1 MKDWHVNHMEKTVI
15 KYVKGLPADASS
27 WEKRR
32 DKKYGRLVNVC
43 RQIDYDIKHG
53 VEQDQLI
60 FFLEKV
66 RCHSSFSDVRKGD
79 NSLGRLDEIK
89 QHFSPAAKAFRW

>member
-1 MKDWHVNHMEKTVI
+1 MEKTVV
-15 KYVKGLPADASS
+15 KYVKGLSADASS

-32 DKKYGRLVNVC
+32 DKKYGRLINVC

-53 VEQDQLI
+53 VDKDQVI

-66 RCHSSFSDVRKGD
+66 RCHSSFSDIRNSD
-79 NSLGRLDEIK
+79 SSLGRLDEIK
-89 QHFSPAAKAFRW
+89 QHFSPAAK

>member
-1 MKDWHVNHMEKTVI
+1 MGKAE
-15 KYVKGLPADASS
+15 GQ
-27 WEKRR
+27 
-32 DKKYGRLVNVC
+32 KYGKLVNVC
-43 RQIDYDIKHG
+43 RQINYDIKHG
-53 VEQDQLI
+53 VDKDQLI